1 MTTHCGER
9 VYNETMRR
17 QQAPSNGGKDIMRG
31 HFDKSITAD
40 VLQMAWPAVC
50 ESFFVALAGMVDSLM
65 VSSMGANAVAA
76 VGLTTQPKFMGFA
89 LFFAMNVS
97 VSALTARRKGE
108 ARRHSANEILLTAIL
123 FVILAAVVISAVC
136 VLFAN
141 QIISFCGSTADTHA
155 PAVIYYRII
164 MGGMI
169 FSALSMVVNAA
180 QRGSGNTMIAMRTN
194 IVSNLVNILCNYLL
208 IQGHCGFPALG
219 MAGAAIATVFG
230 TVIACIM
237 SFCSLLPKESFVSL
251 RYLLQERIHPAA
263 EPLVSIVKLG
273 FSVFIEQVLMRVG
286 FMSTA
291 MMAARMGTYALAAH
305 QVGMN
310 ILGLTFSFGDG
321 MQVAAVALIGRSLG
335 ENKPDKAW
343 QYGKTCQRI
352 GLCISCCL
360 AVFYFLGGAWIY
372 GLFFEE
378 EEIVAIGVE
387 IIRTIILIVLFQ
399 VSQVIYM
406 GCLRGAGDTVY
417 TAIASTISVTI
428 VRTAASYLFGFVLG
442 LGMVGI
448 WMGILAD
455 QVCRFTLSAVRYR
468 LGRWTRIKI

>member
-1 MTTHCGER
+1 MKSE
-9 VYNETMRR
+9 
-17 QQAPSNGGKDIMRG
+17 S
-31 HFDKSITAD
+31 KSITSE

-65 VSSMGANAVAA
+65 VSSLGASAVAA

-97 VSALTARRKGE
+97 VSALVARRKGE
-108 ARRHSANEILLTAIL
+108 DRQKSANEILLTAIL
-123 FVILAAVVISAVC
+123 FVIIAAAVISSIC

-141 QIISFCGSTADTHA
+141 PIISFCGSTAETHA
-155 PAVIYYRII
+155 QAVIYYRII
-164 MGGMI
+164 MGCMI
-169 FSALSMVVNAA
+169 FSALSMVINAA

-194 IVSNLVNILCNYLL
+194 IVSNVVNIACNYLL
-208 IQGHCGFPALG
+208 IQGHFGFPALG
-219 MAGAAIATVFG
+219 IAGAAIATVFG
-230 TVIACIM
+230 TIIACIM
-237 SFCSLLPKESFVSL
+237 SFHSLFNRDGFVNVYYLIEEKPKPSL
-251 RYLLQERIHPAA
+251 
-263 EPLVSIVKLG
+263 EPVITIVKLG
-273 FSVFIEQVLMRVG
+273 FSVFIEQVLMRIG

-291 MMAARMGTYALAAH
+291 MMAAKMGTYALAAH

-335 ENKPDKAW
+335 EGKPDKAW
-343 QYGKTCQRI
+343 RYGKTCQRI

-360 AVFYFLGGAWIY
+360 ALIYFFGGEALY
-372 GLFFEE
+372 KLFFEE
-378 EEIVAIGVE
+378 PEIVAIGVE
-387 IIRTIILIVLFQ
+387 IIRTIIIIVLFQ

-428 VRTAASYLFGFVLG
+428 VRTAASYIFGFLMG
-442 LGMVGI
+442 FGMVGI
-448 WMGILAD
+448 WMGVLAD
-455 QVCRFTLSAVRYR
+455 QMCRFTFAAVRYR
-468 LGRWTRIKI
+468 LGKWTRIKI